1 MPARRHGA
9 DQLEV
14 AADRC
19 DELAEVAEVA
29 ELMGDDVDTDGD
41 ATGLPEIAV
50 APLGGP
56 YAVYELRRCGPS
68 SALLTAASR
77 AGLRR
82 AVPFEL
88 RPQRPELQLRGPYR
102 WYVAVGTPPTGVPN
116 YCTASPYH
124 DCCRIV
130 PPTPPTPTRS
140 RMERGSSE
148 NSPHLGEPAPAEE

>member
-56 YAVYELRRCGPS
+56 YAVYELREMWTFVCAADRSIESGATSCS
-68 SALLTAASR
+68 SLRVASTTAGA
-77 AGLRR
+77 AAPR
-82 AVPFEL
+82 AVPLVRRRRNAPDRGAEL
-88 RPQRPELQLRGPYR
+88 LHGLALP
-102 WYVAVGTPPTGVPN
+102 
-116 YCTASPYH
+116 
-124 DCCRIV
+124 
-130 PPTPPTPTRS
+130 
-140 RMERGSSE
+140 
-148 NSPHLGEPAPAEE
+148 